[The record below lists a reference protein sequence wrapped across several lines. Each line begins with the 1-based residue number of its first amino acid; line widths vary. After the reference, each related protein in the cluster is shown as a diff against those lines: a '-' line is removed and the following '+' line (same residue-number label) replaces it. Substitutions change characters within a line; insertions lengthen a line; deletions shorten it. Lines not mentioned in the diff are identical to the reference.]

1 MVLFVPETAFRR
13 SAHYNIDIA
22 SSTSQ
27 ITLEPSPPTSPSANP
42 DFPVD
47 LVQAAAYREKD
58 GLQEY
63 APAQRDGWLKRMPLF
78 NGRKTD
84 DSLWKLVLR
93 PIVLV
98 VHPAVF
104 WGMLTQGASIGWT
117 VMIGV
122 VLAFIVS
129 FPDIFT
135 TDHSVPITTSFKSS
149 SWATP
154 RASRKCKSATCTQVP
169 SSAPWPASSSS
180 APSPTGLSGG

>member
-1 MVLFVPETAFRR
+1 MAVDFLFRRYFRGPYAAAGMYTLRARVAFLKLMEREKKVVLFVPETAFRR
-13 SAHYNIDIA
+13 SARYNTDIA
-22 SSTSQ
+22 PSTSQ
-27 ITLEPSPPTSPSANP
+27 VTLESSSPASPLPNP

-58 GLQEY
+58 GLQEGY
-63 APAQRDGWLKRMPLF
+63 APAQRDGWLKRTSLF

-104 WGMLTQGASIGWT
+104 WGMLTQGALIGWT

-129 FPDIFT
+129 FPRYL
-135 TDHSVPITTSFKSS
+135 HS
-149 SWATP
+149 
-154 RASRKCKSATCTQVP
+154 
-169 SSAPWPASSSS
+169 
-180 APSPTGLSGG
+180 

>member
-1 MVLFVPETAFRR
+1 MAVDFLFRRYFRGPYAAAGMYTLRARVAFLKLMEREKKVVLFVPETAFRR
-13 SAHYNIDIA
+13 SARYNTDIA
-22 SSTSQ
+22 PSTSQ
-27 ITLEPSPPTSPSANP
+27 VTLESSSPASPLPNP

-58 GLQEY
+58 GLQEGY
-63 APAQRDGWLKRMPLF
+63 APAQRDGWLKRTSLF

-104 WGMLTQGASIGWT
+104 WGMLTQGALIGWT

-129 FPDIFT
+129 FPDIFIA
-135 TDHSVPITTSFKSS
+135 DHSIPIT
-149 SWATP
+149 P
-154 RASRKCKSATCTQVP
+154 P
-169 SSAPWPASSSS
+169 
-180 APSPTGLSGG
+180 LEI